1 MITVHLHNVLFY
13 AYHGIYEEEK
23 VLGNEY
29 ELSAD
34 IQFHEA
40 NEVIYSIQQT
50 INYVEIYKI
59 IQKRMDIPSPLLETI
74 IMDIGNS
81 IKKKYD
87 NVRSIAI
94 HLKKIHPTIMGMQGS
109 VGVSWQKQF

>member
-1 MITVHLHNVLFY
+1 MITIHLHNVLFY
-13 AYHGIYEEEK
+13 AYHGIHEEEK

-34 IQFHEA
+34 IQFHEEI
-40 NEVIYSIQQT
+40 EVIHSIQQT
-50 INYVEIYKI
+50 IDYVEIYNI
-59 IQKRMDIPSPLLETI
+59 IQKRMEVPSPLLETI

-81 IKKKYD
+81 ITEKYE
-87 NVRSIAI
+87 NIRSISI
-94 HLKKIHPTIMGMQGS
+94 HLKKNHPPVIGMQGS